1 MLHKKLNDIQLNL
14 FMFII
19 ACSYILLIS
28 SFFGLSTQAP
38 IYLKTIRYYVQ
49 IYICLFLIWRFNPLR
64 NVKTFTLLDQKVA
77 FSAGLFILTTTV
89 LYEYINMIKNYML
102 HLHFY

>member
-1 MLHKKLNDIQLNL
+1 MLNKQLNDVQLKI
-14 FMFII
+14 FMFSVL
-19 ACSYILLIS
+19 CSYILLII
-28 SFFGLSTQAP
+28 SFLGLSTQAP

-49 IYICLFLIWRFNPLR
+49 IYICLFLLWRFNPLR

-102 HLHFY
+102 HFTF